1 MELYFPKMTRTK
13 FAYLRVSFLDL
24 QTHRWFRSKFI
35 IVWSLHAFICQPI
48 LCFSFLNK
56 WMSFLNM
63 CPCLFLTST
72 FFFSFFL
79 TAIFG
84 RRLECCVIK
93 VTERVSAIRHGAGGW
108 RGWRGWE
115 AGQGERSSLLSKC
128 CQECCLFRFSGRA
141 RVNVKVSA
149 YRARERAREAERHRV
164 GLLLC
169 RPRWC
174 WIFHWQYHGKDPS
187 MA

>member
-72 FFFSFFL
+72 FFFFFFSDCHIWSSSRVL
-79 TAIFG
+79 CNKSDWACVSDPAWGG
-84 RRLECCVIK
+84 RV
-93 VTERVSAIRHGAGGW
+93 ERVERVRSWA
-108 RGWRGWE
+108 GWE
-115 AGQGERSSLLSKC
+115 EFFAVKMLSRMLPVQIFRASKSQCESECLERERESERGRETQGWFVIVPSSLVPDLS
-128 CQECCLFRFSGRA
+128 LT
-141 RVNVKVSA
+141 VS
-149 YRARERAREAERHRV
+149 
-164 GLLLC
+164 
-169 RPRWC
+169 W
-174 WIFHWQYHGKDPS
+174 
-187 MA
+187 